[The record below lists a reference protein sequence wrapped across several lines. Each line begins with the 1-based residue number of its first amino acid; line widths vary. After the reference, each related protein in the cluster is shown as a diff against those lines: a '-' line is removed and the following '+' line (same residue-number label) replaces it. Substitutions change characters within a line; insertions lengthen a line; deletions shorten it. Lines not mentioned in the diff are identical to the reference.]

1 MDRVEPTPL
10 AEDRVADLRA
20 RWTPEATAAAVAF
33 LESRPVAY
41 DLPTMEH
48 GDTAYLDLRGL
59 RIEQTQIDKACLRN
73 VNLRWAVFRDRRFK
87 NARLS
92 NCNLRWAVF
101 RDVGF
106 KNARFSNCNVSQVNF
121 TECYLRRAQFEKCD
135 LVNSRFESCDFSQAV
150 IAESRVDFATFRNC
164 EIGLEVIKFRQD
176 ATPRAMVRVCRG
188 LKLNAMSMGAF
199 GDAGSLTYLEK
210 TYERLGFYR
219 DKAWGRWSGSW
230 LQDIL
235 WGYGEKPARL
245 AVVMAFNIFLF
256 GTLFHF
262 LDPLPGKNW
271 WEHVYFSGITYLTVG
286 YGDLAPHAPLAQLLS
301 VICASSGIATVG
313 LLIASVTKKIMYR

>member
-1 MDRVEPTPL
+1 MDRPAAVPL

-33 LESRPVAY
+33 LESRPVAF

-48 GDTAYLDLRGL
+48 GGTTYLDLRGL
-59 RIEQTQIDKACLRN
+59 RIEQTQIDKAYLRN
-73 VNLRWAVFRDRRFK
+73 V
-87 NARLS
+87 
-92 NCNLRWAVF
+92 NLRWAVF

-106 KNARFSNCNVSQVNF
+106 KNARFSNCNLSQVHF
-121 TECYLRRAQFEKCD
+121 SDCYLRRAQFEKCD
-135 LVNSRFESCDFSQAV
+135 LVNSRFETCDFSQAV
-150 IAESRVDFATFRNC
+150 IAESRVDFANFRNC
-164 EIGLEVIKFRQD
+164 EIGLETIKFRKD

-188 LKLNAMSMGAF
+188 LKLNAMSMGNF
-199 GDAGSLTYLEK
+199 GDAGALTYLEK
-210 TYERLGFYR
+210 TYERYGYHH
-219 DKAWGRWSGSW
+219 DKAWGRWLGSW

-245 AVVMAFNIFLF
+245 ALAMAFNIFLF
-256 GTLFHF
+256 GTLFHV

-301 VICASSGIATVG
+301 VICASSGIATFG